1 MRWSPLLLASLTGL
15 EFAQAHGHDEHE
27 PHMNVIWGRGGPS
40 ELRQKRAAYEAWNP
54 PSVPLKPRGDAT
66 SPLEARQTSGQTQAL
81 PSGIAVGDGSQCGPT
96 YGACNPGDC
105 CSASGWCGQGPD
117 YCNSPDCQISYGPAC
132 DGNQRPSGLDT
143 SNDARPKLGSVPYG
157 GVGIY
162 NCVNDGDVAITYDD
176 GPYLY
181 TDGMLDAF
189 KAHGAVATWFITGN
203 NIGKGMINAN
213 YVSTIQ
219 RMIAEGHQVASHTWS
234 HENLDSLTLSQRKNQ
249 MVYNEI
255 AFTDILGFYPTYM
268 RPPYSIC
275 GSECQGQMAD
285 LGYHITYFD
294 LDTQG
299 YLHTDPSQIG
309 VSVNL
314 WDQAMQAKSPCN
326 GSYLHIEH
334 DIHQQIAQVLTP
346 HILDSVVANGWR
358 AVTVGECLGDPV
370 ENWYRRGNP
379 GYNFNITASSPAVCA
394 STASKT
400 TTAAFSTGG
409 ATTLP
414 TSTTGTAAL
423 PSSTLPVSDNG
434 ECGSN
439 NGRTCIGYT
448 QGSCCSQ
455 YNYCGSTDAHCG
467 TGCQSVFGTCGSS
480 VNATSPSGTASA
492 AAGSSSRASSAG
504 TASASAPLAS
514 STFPA
519 TSDGTCGA
527 AAGKSCV
534 GYSGG
539 TCCSQYNYCG
549 NTDAHCGTG
558 CQSLFGSC
566 QSSASG
572 GSSAASSAAG
582 QATGTRTAS
591 ASASTNTNPSSD
603 GSCGGTKGFNCLGTN
618 YGDCCSPYGY
628 CGNTTAHCDTGCQ
641 SGFGKCSGTGSDVN
655 VSLDGKCGTTGTSG
669 SETCQGSTFGNCCSA
684 YGYCGSTDLHCG
696 TGCQSSF
703 GTCGSSS
710 AATSSAR

>member
-27 PHMNVIWGRGGPS
+27 PHMNVIWGRGGPN
-40 ELRQKRAAYEAWNP
+40 ELRQKRDAYQALNP
-54 PSVPLKPRGDAT
+54 PTVPRNPADAA
-66 SPLEARQTSGQTQAL
+66 SPLEARQTSGQTQPL
-81 PSGIAVGDGSQCGPT
+81 PSGIAVGDGQQCGPT

-105 CSASGWCGQGPD
+105 CSASGWCGQGSA

-132 DGNQRPSGLDT
+132 DGNQRPSGPDT
-143 SNDARPKLGSVPYG
+143 SGDARPKLGSVPYG

-162 NCVNDGDVAITYDD
+162 NCVKQGDVAITYDD
-176 GPYLY
+176 GPYIY

-213 YVSTIQ
+213 Y

-234 HENLDSLTLSQRKNQ
+234 HENLDSLTLSQRANQ
-249 MVYNEI
+249 MYYNEI

-285 LGYHITYFD
+285 LGYHITFFD

-314 WDQAMQAKSPCN
+314 WDQAMQAKTPCN

-346 HILDSVVANGWR
+346 HILDSVVANGWK

-379 GYNFNITASSPAVCA
+379 GYNFNITAVSP
-394 STASKT
+394 T
-400 TTAAFSTGG
+400 
-409 ATTLP
+409 
-414 TSTTGTAAL
+414 
-423 PSSTLPVSDNG
+423 
-434 ECGSN
+434 
-439 NGRTCIGYT
+439 
-448 QGSCCSQ
+448 

-504 TASASAPLAS
+504 TASASAPVAS

-618 YGDCCSPYGY
+618 FGDCCSPYGY

-710 AATSSAR
+710 AATTSAR